1 MENVSKVLQMMMVEV
16 PEMVTVNEAAK
27 KTGLSPK
34 LLRKLC
40 AEGEIPHVHSGTK
53 ILINLPKLI
62 SYLNTAGLRDEIG

>member
-1 MENVSKVLQMMMVEV
+1 MENNSKVLKMMMVEV

-40 AEGEIPHVHSGTK
+40 AEGEVPHVRSGAK
-53 ILINLPKLI
+53 ILINLPRLI
-62 SYLNTAGLRDEIG
+62 DYLNTAGLRGKIG